1 MSDPTPWQ
9 IATSAAGLA
18 DRSDRGTVV
27 AMGEEV
33 VPLLQ
38 GVVTS
43 DVFALAEE
51 GSGQLS
57 AATNA
62 TGRLVGDVRLLHVP
76 DLLIMDFEPGMLA
89 GGVLSH
95 FRANVMMEDA
105 KFVDRSA
112 ATARWCA
119 VGPEAAAAVEK
130 VARLARPLDRLA
142 PFDGTWGDIDG
153 HDVIVWRIPTYG
165 VLAFDILHATDAHD
179 AVGAALALP
188 SLDGA
193 TLETLRIEAGVAR
206 WGAEL
211 DPKIIP
217 LEAGLDAAIAYD
229 KGCYVGQEI
238 IARLDTLGKP
248 AKLLRTLRFDGRFDD
263 IAAGANLTRDGKG
276 AGVVR
281 SVAWSPRREST
292 IALAYVK
299 RDHYDPGTIVEVD
312 GHPATVE
319 PLTPG

>member
-1 MSDPTPWQ
+1 MPDTASWE
-9 IATSAAGLA
+9 IATTTAGIA

-27 AMGEEV
+27 AVGTEI

-51 GSGQLS
+51 GSGQVS

-62 TGRLVGDVRLLHVP
+62 VGRLVCDLRLLHVP

-89 GGVLSH
+89 DGVLSH

-105 KFVDRSA
+105 KFVDRTT

-119 VGPEAAAAVEK
+119 VGPDAATAVAK
-130 VARLARPLDRLA
+130 AARLTQPLDALA
-142 PFDGTWGDIDG
+142 PYDGTWGDIDG

-165 VLAFDILHATDAHD
+165 MPAYDILHATEAHAAVREALSLPTVDA
-179 AVGAALALP
+179 
-188 SLDGA
+188 A

-217 LEAGLDAAIAYD
+217 LEAGLDEAVAYD

-238 IARLDTLGKP
+238 IARLDTLGQP
-248 AKLLRTLRFDGRFDD
+248 AKLLRKLVFDGRFDEVGS
-263 IAAGANLTRDGKG
+263 GAKLTRDGKG
-276 AGVVR
+276 AGEVR
-281 SVAWSPRREST
+281 SIAWSPRRETT

-299 RDHYDPGTIVEVD
+299 RGHYEVGTVVEVD

-319 PLTPG
+319 PLTPE